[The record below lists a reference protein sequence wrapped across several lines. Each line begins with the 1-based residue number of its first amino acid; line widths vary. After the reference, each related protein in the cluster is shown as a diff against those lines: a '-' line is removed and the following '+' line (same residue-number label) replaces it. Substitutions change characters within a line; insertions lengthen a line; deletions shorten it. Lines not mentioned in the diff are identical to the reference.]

1 MNLISILYLANNKV
15 GLMAQ
20 FLPFKLGVMSSI
32 PEKKKK
38 KKKEHP
44 SQYPKQAKSVVASQQ
59 PSKYRKL
66 AKSVTRCSM
75 LNIMKLRLND
85 NLKYLIIYIS
95 PPT

>member
-32 PEKKKK
+32 PEK